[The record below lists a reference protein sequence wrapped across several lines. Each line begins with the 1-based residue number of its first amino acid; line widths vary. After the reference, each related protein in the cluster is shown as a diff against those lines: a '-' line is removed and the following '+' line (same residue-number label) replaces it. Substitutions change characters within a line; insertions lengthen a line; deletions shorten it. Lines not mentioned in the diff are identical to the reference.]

1 MRAVP
6 SAGFAAI
13 AEVEHVVDLAR
24 DAVRPWADK
33 YPDVPVQH
41 SIVEGPPGREIV
53 EASHA
58 ASLTV
63 VGSRGHG
70 SISGLL
76 LGSVSRHVS
85 RHAHSPV
92 AVVRR

>member
-24 DAVRPWADK
+24 DAV
-33 YPDVPVQH
+33 PDVPVQH